1 MSGPPA
7 EKPAA
12 APPVAYT
19 PENIW
24 EFGDIGFDTDKK
36 LWFVQLT
43 NENNQNVG
51 TYMAKIVVV
60 KRGRAIQYQWKDAQA
75 RAYWHVRERFL
86 ADDIENI
93 AVDPSGTHLT
103 ITFKEEKVKVDEGG
117 APQDFSYLLYAF
129 HLQNKDILKGNRA
142 PLGFVEFFDA
152 KGELIRRLNNRW
164 IVIEDADRKSVGDYP
179 KIRLRIDKK
188 DIDRV
193 LTTRST
199 VIIQGKSS
207 QK

>member
-1 MSGPPA
+1 VSVSTPQ
-7 EKPAA
+7 KPAA
-12 APPVAYT
+12 VPPETYT
-19 PENIW
+19 SQNIW

-51 TYMAKIVVV
+51 TYMAKTVVV
-60 KRGRAIQYQWKDAQA
+60 KGGQATQYQWKDGQG
-75 RAYWHVRERFL
+75 RAYWHVRERFF
-86 ADDIENI
+86 ADEIESI

-103 ITFKEEKVKVDEGG
+103 VTFKEGKGKADEDTV
-117 APQDFSYLLYAF
+117 PQDFSYLLYAF

-152 KGELIRRLNNRW
+152 KGGLIRRLNNRW
-164 IVIEDADRKSVGDYP
+164 IVIEDVDRKSVGDYP
-179 KIRLRIDKK
+179 RIRLRIDKK
-188 DIDRV
+188 DTDRV
-193 LTTRST
+193 FATRTTI
-199 VIIQGKSS
+199 IIQGKSP